1 MLIGAD
7 AADDA
12 GVCRLEVGRALIQT
26 VDFFTPVVDDP
37 YDYGQIAA
45 ANALSDVFAMG
56 GRPLTALNILC
67 VPEEHLR
74 PETVRKILLGGAAKA
89 REARCPIIGGHS
101 VKSPEPIYGV
111 AVTGIVDPRRLITN
125 ASARPNDHLL
135 LTKPLGTGIVTTAI
149 KEGLAPSALAHRA
162 VSSMRRLNS
171 VGPDLAERR
180 LVRAGTDITGFGLL
194 GHLASL
200 CRQSGVGAQID
211 VSAVPVLGRGVWD
224 LIGRGC
230 IPGGTRRNLGSAE
243 SIADWLNVTEEQKLL
258 LADAQT
264 SGGLLLC
271 VADRHLAGVLAR
283 LRAHDTASAARIGR
297 IVRSSGNRI
306 LVKG

>member
-12 GVCRLEVGRALIQT
+12 GVYRLEAGRALIQT

-67 VPEEHLR
+67 VPEKHLR
-74 PETVRKILLGGAAKA
+74 LEFVRTILLGGAAKA
-89 REARCPIIGGHS
+89 REAGCPIIGGHS
-101 VKSPEPIYGV
+101 VKSPEPIYGL

-149 KEGLAPSALAHRA
+149 KEGLALSALARRA
-162 VSSMRRLNS
+162 VSSMRRLNT

-180 LVRAGTDITGFGLL
+180 LVRAGTDMTGFGLL
-194 GHLASL
+194 GHLASM
-200 CRQSGVGAQID
+200 CRQSGVGAEID
-211 VSAVPVLGRGVWD
+211 VGAVPVLGRGVWD
-224 LIGRGC
+224 LIARGC
-230 IPGGTRRNLGSAE
+230 VPGGTRQNLRCAE
-243 SIADWLNVTEEQKLL
+243 PATDWLNVSEEQKLL

-271 VADRHLAGVLAR
+271 VPDRNLAGVLAR
-283 LRAHDTASAARIGR
+283 LRAHETLSAARIGR